1 MPANPRSPDSR
12 SSAAIDAVVGAAS
25 ETTKL
30 AGTATK
36 MLKRL
41 FRAKPVMTIAGHSL
55 GAYLKFVRKT
65 TRFNFEPADIYAQ
78 LEGHLP
84 IIVASW
90 HGQHFLVA
98 LMRRPGH
105 DFAVLVSRSS
115 DGEINAAAA
124 RTMGLKV
131 IRGSTAR
138 ARHRTIEKGGV
149 RGMME
154 MITAL
159 KEGLSVAQTADISQT
174 QSRRC
179 GLGVVTMAKLSG
191 RPIVPVASV
200 TRWHISIKS
209 WDRTSVPL
217 PFGRGGCVVA
227 APIYVPA
234 DAGEAELES
243 ARKQVEDVLNA
254 AQERA
259 VALAAGAR

>member
-1 MPANPRSPDSR
+1 
-12 SSAAIDAVVGAAS
+12 
-25 ETTKL
+25 
-30 AGTATK
+30 

-41 FRAKPVMTIAGHSL
+41 LRAKPVLTAAGNIL

-65 TRFNFEPADIYAQ
+65 TRFTFEPAEIYAQ

-105 DFAVLVSRSS
+105 DFAVLASLSP
-115 DGEINAAAA
+115 DGEINAVAAK
-124 RTMGLKV
+124 TMGLKV
-131 IRGSTAR
+131 VRGSTAR
-138 ARHRTIEKGGV
+138 ARQRTIEKGGV
-149 RGMME
+149 RGMRE
-154 MITAL
+154 MMAAL
-159 KEGLSVAQTADISQT
+159 KDGLSVAQTADISLAE
-174 QSRRC
+174 SRRC

-200 TRWHISIKS
+200 TRWHIALNS

-243 ARKQVEDVLNA
+243 ARIKVEDVLNA
-254 AQERA
+254 TQDRA
-259 VALAAGAR
+259 EALAAGAH

>member
-1 MPANPRSPDSR
+1 MPANPRPPDGLPGTGPR
-12 SSAAIDAVVGAAS
+12 TANP
-25 ETTKL
+25 
-30 AGTATK
+30 AGIATR

-41 FRAKPVMTIAGHSL
+41 LRAKPVLTAAGYIL

-65 TRFNFEPADIYAQ
+65 TRFTFEPADIYGQ

-84 IIVASW
+84 IIVTSW

-105 DFAVLVSRSS
+105 DFAVLVSWSS

-124 RTMGLKV
+124 RTMGLKI

-159 KEGLSVAQTADISQT
+159 REGLSVAQTADISRT

-200 TRWHISIKS
+200 TRWHIAIKS

-227 APIYVPA
+227 APIYVSA

-243 ARKQVEDVLNA
+243 ARIKVEDSLNA
-254 AQERA
+254 AQDRA
-259 VALAAGAR
+259 EALAAGAR

>member
-1 MPANPRSPDSR
+1 
-12 SSAAIDAVVGAAS
+12 
-25 ETTKL
+25 
-30 AGTATK
+30 
-36 MLKRL
+36 MLKRQL
-41 FRAKPVMTIAGHSL
+41 RAKPVLTAAGHIL

-65 TRFNFEPADIYAQ
+65 TRFTFEPADIYAQ
-78 LEGHLP
+78 LEDHLP

-105 DFAVLVSRSS
+105 DFAVLVSLSP
-115 DGEINAAAA
+115 DGEINAVAAQS
-124 RTMGLKV
+124 MGLKV

-138 ARHRTIEKGGV
+138 ERHRTIEKGGA
-149 RGMME
+149 RGMRE
-154 MITAL
+154 MIAAL
-159 KEGLSVAQTADISQT
+159 KQGLSVAQTADISLT
-174 QSRRC
+174 ESRRC
-179 GLGVVTMAKLSG
+179 GLGIITMAKLSG

-200 TRWHISIKS
+200 TRWHIAIKS

-243 ARKQVEDVLNA
+243 ARQRVESVLNA
-254 AQERA
+254 AQDRA
-259 VALAAGAR
+259 EALAAGER